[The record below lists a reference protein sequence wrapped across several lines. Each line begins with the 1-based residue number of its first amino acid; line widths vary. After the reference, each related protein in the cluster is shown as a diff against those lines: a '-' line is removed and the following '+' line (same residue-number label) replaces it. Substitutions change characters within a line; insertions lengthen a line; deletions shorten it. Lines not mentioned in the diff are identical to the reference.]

1 MTEPLNIHIRHA
13 EPTDAE
19 ALWKCFT
26 APIAARNTL
35 QLPYQSVE
43 AVRTRLKNHIEEGG
57 YHLVAVLKDEVI
69 GSIGIHPNRRPRTA
83 HIASIGMMV
92 RDDWQ
97 GKGVGTALMQAA
109 MDFADQWL
117 NVSRVELSVFVDN
130 APAIAL
136 YQKFG
141 FEIEGTMRKAAFRE
155 GAFVDV
161 LMMARLK

>member
-1 MTEPLNIHIRHA
+1 MSEAANVLIRHA

-35 QLPYQSVE
+35 QLPYQSIE
-43 AVRTRLKNHIEEGG
+43 TVRTRLKSLIEEGG
-57 YHLVAVLKDEVI
+57 YNLVAVVNDEVI

-83 HIASIGMMV
+83 HVVSIGMMV

-117 NVSRVELSVFVDN
+117 NVSRVELSVFFDN

-136 YQKFG
+136 YKKFG
-141 FEIEGTMRKAAFRE
+141 FEIEGTMRKAALRE

-161 LMMARLK
+161 LMMARVK